1 MNIFLKVGI
10 GVSVATNLFF
20 IGVGSYGLLT
30 QDARIKENRTYMM
43 KVIQDE
49 VYKQIKFVIPK
60 ESGGVYVPS
69 K

>member
-30 QDARIKENRTYMM
+30 QDARIKENRAYMM

-49 VYKQIKFVIPK
+49 VYKQINFVMPK
-60 ESGGVYVPS
+60 QSGGVI

>member
-20 IGVGSYGLLT
+20 IGVASYGLLT
-30 QDARIKENRTYMM
+30 QDARIKENRSYMM

-49 VYKQIKFVIPK
+49 VYKQIKFVMPDSTGTVVK
-60 ESGGVYVPS
+60 
-69 K
+69 

>member
-30 QDARIKENRTYMM
+30 QDARIKENRAYMM

-49 VYKQIKFVIPK
+49 VINKLSLLCLILQAL
-60 ESGGVYVPS
+60 S
-69 K
+69 

>member
-30 QDARIKENRTYMM
+30 QDARIKENRAYMM

-49 VYKQIKFVIPK
+49 VYRQIMFVMPKQ
-60 ESGGVYVPS
+60 SGGVT

>member
-1 MNIFLKVGI
+1 MNIFVKIGI

-30 QDARIKENRTYMM
+30 QDVRIKENRAYMM

-49 VYKQIKFVIPK
+49 VYNQIKFIMPK
-60 ESGGVYVPS
+60 QSGGVI

>member
-30 QDARIKENRTYMM
+30 QDARIKENRAYMM

-49 VYKQIKFVIPK
+49 VYRQMTVVMPKQ
-60 ESGGVYVPS
+60 SGGVI